1 MRIYH
6 FSVRFYGSDMSYHG
20 EFMTNS
26 IQRND
31 IVQLAKIK
39 LTEKMKVWK
48 WDGKDVVFFEV
59 YRFDDDGNEVSVF
72 KFEK

>member
-6 FSVRFYGSDMSYHG
+6 FSVMFDGSDVRYHG

-31 IVQLAKIK
+31 IVQRAKIK
-39 LTEKMKVWK
+39 LTEKLKSWK
-48 WDGKDVVFFEV
+48 RDGKDVVFFEV
-59 YRFDDDGNEVSVF
+59 YRFDNEGNEIEIF